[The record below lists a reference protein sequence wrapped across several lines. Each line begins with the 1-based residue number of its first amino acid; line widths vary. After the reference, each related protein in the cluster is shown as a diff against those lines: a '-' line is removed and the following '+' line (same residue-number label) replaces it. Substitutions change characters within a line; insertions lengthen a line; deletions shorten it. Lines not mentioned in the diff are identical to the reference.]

1 MFGLKELLKRIINGE
16 SLTLEQRFDIINS
29 KRVDLEVIEY
39 LANRFSNLV
48 IEVCGDYEGDILYLM
63 EKGLLEGW
71 CWQTTESSIIFLNDN
86 DYIERGYL
94 KFSKDKDYYHS
105 WVCFKYKSKEF
116 VFDPCLNFLCE
127 KKLYYKIFE
136 IIVNGRTTSKEVRD
150 ELILRINTPK
160 EEKVNEQQVFIS
172 KFLERH
178 CPDEVNRQRKETQV
192 HGSEDVNSPMYRNNT
207 GYMAE
212 LQEGKIKKLVAHF
225 YVSEG

>member
-1 MFGLKELLKRIINGE
+1 MFGLKDLLKRIINGE
-16 SLTLEQRFDIINS
+16 PLTLEQRINILNS
-29 KRVDLEVIEY
+29 KRVDLEVLNY
-39 LANRFSNLV
+39 LANKFSHLK

-63 EKGLLEGW
+63 KNGLLEGW

-105 WVCFKYKSKEF
+105 WVCFKYKNKEY

-127 KKLYYKIFE
+127 KKFYYKIFE
-136 IIVNGRTTSKEVRD
+136 ISVKGRTTAKEVRN

-160 EEKVNEQQVFIS
+160 EEKENKQQVFIS
-172 KFLERH
+172 KFLERC

-225 YVSEG
+225 YISEG